1 MCSAGPQEDW
11 EASSA
16 CKQHGACHRVSASG
30 SGSCTVAHHP
40 TVCARYACDPDPLT
54 VGPIA
59 VKCLPYSKSPGPL
72 GDWIHTPH
80 ITQTHNTQ
88 HKHVPHKQHTIDN
101 IQTHTTRTHTTNIQT
116 PHTTQTLHQHTHHR
130 NTTYHI
136 NTHTTQTC
144 HNYTPHKCIHH
155 TNTHYTH
162 TQTHAQHTPDTPTHH
177 TFQISPS
184 PQSLTL
190 LSPKELPLT
199 SGSSSMSEPSSFC
212 RTNPWL
218 HVISECGSW
227 ALLPGSQSWWLL
239 RMTDF

>member
-1 MCSAGPQEDW
+1 MPSLQQVPRPLRRLD
-11 EASSA
+11 S
-16 CKQHGACHRVSASG
+16 H
-30 SGSCTVAHHP
+30 TTHH
-40 TVCARYACDPDPLT
+40 TNT
-54 VGPIA
+54 
-59 VKCLPYSKSPGPL
+59 
-72 GDWIHTPH
+72 
-80 ITQTHNTQ
+80 TQTHNTQ

-184 PQSLTL
+184 PQPLTL